1 MSRPQPDHASS
12 SAPAFTIDQLQ
23 GLWADLNGRYF
34 DQALPPIDIAW
45 SRRLTAAAGMFSS
58 RGGPRAPDPAGRR
71 RCIRLSAP
79 LLHGQRD
86 AELVSTLA
94 HEMIHQW
101 QFDLLKRRPNHG
113 PDFRR
118 KMDEMNGDGL
128 GITVRHSLNEAV
140 QALAKYA
147 WRCLG
152 CGKIYHRRRRT
163 IRPSRH
169 RCGGCRGALRE
180 QLPEKSL

>member
-1 MSRPQPDHASS
+1 MHLTQEPDSTS
-12 SAPAFTIDQLQ
+12 PLQ
-23 GLWADLNGRYF
+23 DLWRELNARFFGG
-34 DQALPPIDIAW
+34 ALPPIDIVW
-45 SRRLTAAAGMFSS
+45 SRRLTSSAGMFTS
-58 RGGPRAPDPAGRR
+58 RVGPRTPESGAAR
-71 RCIRLSAP
+71 RCIRLSVP
-79 LLHGQRD
+79 LLQRPSLGQVKQ
-86 AELVSTLA
+86 AEQELIGTLA

-113 PDFRR
+113 SDFRR
-118 KMDEMNGDGL
+118 KMAEMNNNGL
-128 GITVRHSLNEAV
+128 GITVRHSLDEAV

-152 CGKIYHRRRRT
+152 CGKIYQRQRRT

-169 RCGGCRGALRE
+169 RCGTCRSMLRE

>member
-1 MSRPQPDHASS
+1 MRPTQEPDSTSR
-12 SAPAFTIDQLQ
+12 LQ
-23 GLWADLNGRYF
+23 DLWRELNARFFGS
-34 DQALPPIDIAW
+34 ALPPIEIVW
-45 SRRLTAAAGMFSS
+45 SKRLTSSAGMFAS
-58 RGGPRAPDPAGRR
+58 RVGPRAPEAGSAR
-71 RCIRLSAP
+71 RCIRLSVP
-79 LLHGQRD
+79 LLQRQSQGPLKQ
-86 AELVSTLA
+86 AEQELLGTLA

-118 KMDEMNGDGL
+118 KMTEMNGDGL
-128 GITVRHSLNEAV
+128 GITVRHSLDEAV

-147 WRCLG
+147 WRCLE
-152 CGKIYHRRRRT
+152 CGKVYHRRRRT